1 VVGGGEGWDKASGG
15 GPEGNPPRV
24 SGGLRQNA
32 QPGFGSARA
41 NRCQDPRGSVSMGKY
56 RNSFG
61 TVKAECIN
69 NVPGVI
75 FIQEEWRLAG

>member
-15 GPEGNPPRV
+15 GAEGNPPRV

-56 RNSFG
+56 RNSFE
-61 TVKAECIN
+61 TVKRRVTEGSEPWVCR
-69 NVPGVI
+69 GKS
-75 FIQEEWRLAG
+75 GMHK

>member
-41 NRCQDPRGSVSMGKY
+41 NRC
-56 RNSFG
+56 RNHRHG
-61 TVKAECIN
+61 GIRVEGKAECIN